1 MGLGKEKGGNINMT
15 GKMKEYMMKWEE
27 DMMNE
32 PDLSSVF
39 GADIEIYSPSA
50 ILEIAGCYDVKIREH
65 IALYGRAEIN
75 HAHFTERVTY
85 YQARKRNLLVL
96 WAEVTDKRRESEPF

>member
-1 MGLGKEKGGNINMT
+1 MT

-32 PDLSSVF
+32 PDLTKIF
-39 GADIEIYSPSA
+39 GADIEIYSTSA
-50 ILEIAGCYDVKIREH
+50 ILEIARCYDAKIREH

-75 HAHFTERVTY
+75 HAHFAERITD
-85 YQARKRNLLVL
+85 YQLRKRNLLEL
-96 WAEVTDKRRESEPF
+96 WAEKETERREKEPF

>member
-1 MGLGKEKGGNINMT
+1 MT
-15 GKMKEYMMKWEE
+15 GRMKEYMMEMEE

-96 WAEVTDKRRESEPF
+96 WAEVTDKRREAEPF